1 MNNLFAGGVTLAVL
15 PYLILTTTTTTKN
28 LQIRNDRDEPYF
40 TDEETAVDAS
50 KWHSEPWGGIQ
61 PRPASGQHRG
71 PCFSPPQ
78 ANK

>member
-28 LQIRNDRDEPYF
+28 LQIRHDHDEPYF

-50 KWHSEPWGGIQ
+50 EWHGERWGEIRAQ
-61 PRPASGQHRG
+61 TSLWTVPRPMLLTTTSE
-71 PCFSPPQ
+71 
-78 ANK
+78 